1 MKKSVGVID
10 RRNFLLFML
19 AALPGVCVLLRVD
32 PVLADSDNSGSDD
45 SGSDDSDSGSGSDD
59 DNESDDDSGKN
70 SHEAED
76 DDHERARD
84 AVREGKILPLREI
97 LMRVEAMD
105 AGRVIFV
112 ALSLKSKSPYYTL
125 KVQNDA
131 GRVKTLRVNAVT
143 GSKLSTLGWR

>member
-1 MKKSVGVID
+1 MTKSVSIID
-10 RRNFLLFML
+10 RRNFLLFL
-19 AALPGVCVLLRVD
+19 LALPGAGVLLRVD
-32 PVLADSDNSGSDD
+32 PVLAHSDNSGSNDND
-45 SGSDDSDSGSGSDD
+45 SSDSGSGSDD

-70 SHEAED
+70 SNEAED

-97 LMRVEAMD
+97 LKRVEAMD
-105 AGRVIFV
+105 AGRVISV
-112 ALSLKSKSPYYTL
+112 ALSLKNKSPYYTL

-143 GSKLSTLGWR
+143 GRKLSTLGWR

>member
-1 MKKSVGVID
+1 MTKSVSIID
-10 RRNFLLFML
+10 RRSFLLFML
-19 AALPGVCVLLRVD
+19 ASLPGAGVLLRVD
-32 PVLADSDNSGSDD
+32 PVLADSDNNGSD
-45 SGSDDSDSGSGSDD
+45 DSGSGSDD

-70 SHEAED
+70 SHEAEG

-105 AGRVIFV
+105 AGRVISV

-143 GSKLSTLGWR
+143 GRKLSTLGWR